1 MMNIDTSSWKSFK
14 LEDLFEPASG
24 DTDIKK
30 EHING
35 KGVNVITAGETNYG
49 ILGKTDFK
57 AKVIPSNTITVDMFG
72 KCTYRDEEY
81 KMVTHARVFA
91 LRPLMEDFDEKSG
104 LFITTLLNK
113 MTKGFNYS
121 NMCSWSKIKDLSI
134 KLPAVEKDEIDW
146 DYMQER
152 ITELEQ
158 ERITELEQY
167 LIATG
172 LDDYELTDEE
182 KEILATKLND
192 GGVSGNTISSSGCL
206 KEARKFKI
214 GTLFEKC
221 NAPYKGPGKKQE
233 NVSRLQ
239 DDEFNIPLINCKDGN
254 NGIMYY
260 GRENDF
266 VTYESVLTIIYNG
279 PPTEGQ
285 TYYQE
290 KIGLYTDAYIIQLKK
305 IILNEFIGLYFATS
319 INKSIHNPEKKKY
332 SRGNK
337 ATWNNKV
344 ENDTIILPIQT
355 DSFGQPVIDSTKTYH
370 LKGFIPDWV
379 FMEKFIRAIEKEVI
393 KDMVDWKDKVIEKTK
408 KVVED

>member
-1 MMNIDTSSWKSFK
+1 
-14 LEDLFEPASG
+14 
-24 DTDIKK
+24 
-30 EHING
+30 
-35 KGVNVITAGETNYG
+35 
-49 ILGKTDFK
+49 
-57 AKVIPSNTITVDMFG
+57 
-72 KCTYRDEEY
+72 
-81 KMVTHARVFA
+81 
-91 LRPLMEDFDEKSG
+91 
-104 LFITTLLNK
+104 
-113 MTKGFNYS
+113 
-121 NMCSWSKIKDLSI
+121 
-134 KLPAVEKDEIDW
+134 
-146 DYMQER
+146 MQER

-167 LIATG
+167 LVATG
-172 LDDYELTDEE
+172 LDDYELTDED

-192 GGVSGNTISSSGCL
+192 GGGSSGNTISSGGCL

-221 NAPYKGPGKKQE
+221 NAPYKGLGKKQE
-233 NVSRLQ
+233 NVSKLQ

-305 IILNEFIGLYFATS
+305 MILNEFIGLYFAAS

-355 DSFGQPVIDSTKTYH
+355 DSFGQPVIDFSKTYH

-379 FMEKFIRAIEKEVI
+379 FMEKYIRAIEKEVI
-393 KDMVDWKDKVIEKTK
+393 KNVVDWKDKVIEKTK
-408 KVVED
+408 QVVAD